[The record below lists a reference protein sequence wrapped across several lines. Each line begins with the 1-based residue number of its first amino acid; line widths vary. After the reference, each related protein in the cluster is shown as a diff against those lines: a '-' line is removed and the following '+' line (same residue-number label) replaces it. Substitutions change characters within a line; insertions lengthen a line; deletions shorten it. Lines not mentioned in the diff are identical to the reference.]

1 MPKEDLV
8 NHVLRGSICK
18 ATTTKPTKL
27 RLGRGNTR
35 WSVIRGKPK
44 LDVPCV
50 SLKNTKR
57 RLFSLDWLREAHQEI
72 IYTAKFIQQTS
83 KYILGLHHGNEK
95 SVVIVTWGTFLE
107 WFSLF
112 YITILEVMFELI
124 YSSPLRFRTRFPTHN
139 ISTQHCHQKRDSFL
153 NNPPQVDEAQ
163 SLSCNTEKQVVDKS
177 FVKVTATWS
186 LAEIKLNVQLVCK
199 TLMNV

>member
-27 RLGRGNTR
+27 QLGRGNTR

-57 RLFSLDWLREAHQEI
+57 RLFSLDWLRTSRNY
-72 IYTAKFIQQTS
+72 IYSQIHTTNIQI
-83 KYILGLHHGNEK
+83 YLGITPWQWKINGNCYL
-95 SVVIVTWGTFLE
+95 GTFLE

-112 YITILEVMFELI
+112 YISILEVMFELI
-124 YSSPLRFRTRFPTHN
+124 YSSPLRFRIRFPTHN

-163 SLSCNTEKQVVDKS
+163 CLSCNTEKQVVDKS